1 MEILNKGYPSAMFW
15 LVCSIWIL
23 ERSYA
28 NKTDAPTSLT
38 YSRQHLLGNK
48 IDHAC
53 TNFTFGSMEFY
64 SPNYPENYP
73 NNIECVRA
81 IEAQPG
87 FEIQLDFREKFD
99 MESGK
104 DKECRYDYLE
114 VRDGPF
120 GYSQLFGRYC
130 GKRFPPLLIS
140 KGRFLWLRFVS
151 DKAANYGGF
160 KGVFSF
166 IKKDKYNEELE
177 ALSVCRLPV
186 HHMHGILSSAD
197 MSTLLNGNVD
207 CTWEIQAPPRS
218 KIFLSNF
225 KVAWRVQLS
234 SPCDS
239 TRIEIYETSTTESAL
254 KGSFCFGSIPDLVI
268 DSSVAFIRVFSP
280 ALSIKPELTF
290 SYTVLREAN
299 RPTFVTSNYDSSKK
313 NDLVCSSSEF
323 MCDQA
328 CLSKSLRCDGIKNC
342 PSGQDELHCGGKEEE
357 SDVPLYIIGAGA
369 LGGVVITAI
378 IIAVCASCYC
388 KRNRKR
394 REREL
399 AKHQEKLKESTI
411 EMSSNSTTTTMG
423 SNKKG
428 VPPVGYFSLPRS
440 HGGKNYKDH
449 RNSLTNSQSP
459 SEGEYPDQSSDP
471 GTYKKF
477 TILDPYME
485 DETSPPPSLYNQ
497 TPCLTTIIE
506 RHDMPPQTE
515 IDGSYGWT
523 GYGWKQPAS
532 TLTENLAKLARYN
545 MPQHEQPH
553 HQQKVFKYNP
563 ENKMYMD
570 PKYEMYHEQK
580 MPVNKDYKTK
590 YGTPVE
596 KDSSLHDDQ
605 THKQFKLKIQDP
617 DITRDLEVT

>member
-1 MEILNKGYPSAMFW
+1 MEGLVKGFPSAMFL

-23 ERSYA
+23 NSSYA
-28 NKTDAPTSLT
+28 NRTDAPNSLT
-38 YSRQHLLGNK
+38 YNHQHLLGNK

-64 SPNYPENYP
+64 SPNYPGKYP
-73 NNIECVRA
+73 NNLECVRA

-99 MESGK
+99 MESSEN
-104 DKECRYDYLE
+104 KECRYDYLE

-140 KGRFLWLRFVS
+140 KGRYLWLRFIS
-151 DKAANYGGF
+151 DKAANYTGF
-160 KGVFSF
+160 KGVYSF
-166 IKKDKYNEELE
+166 IKKENYKPEMER
-177 ALSVCRLPV
+177 LSVCRTPIS
-186 HHMHGILSSAD
+186 HMHGSLSSAG

-239 TRIEIYETSTTESAL
+239 TRIEVYETSTAQSSL
-254 KGSFCFGSIPDLVI
+254 KGSYCMGFIPDIVI

-280 ALSIKPELTF
+280 ALSIKPEMTF
-290 SYTVLREAN
+290 SYTILREAN
-299 RPTFVTSNYDSSKK
+299 RPTFITATFDSTKM
-313 NDLVCSSSEF
+313 NDLVCSSFEF
-323 MCDQA
+323 MCDKS
-328 CLSKSLRCDGIKNC
+328 CLSRSLLCDGIKNC
-342 PSGQDELHCGGKEEE
+342 PSGQDETKCEGKEEDSE
-357 SDVPLYIIGAGA
+357 VPVYVIVAGIV
-369 LGGVVITAI
+369 GGVLVTAI
-378 IIAVCASCYC
+378 IIIICASLYC
-388 KRNRKR
+388 KENRKR
-394 REREL
+394 KEREL
-399 AKHQEKLKESTI
+399 AKHQEKIKDNSI
-411 EMSSNSTTTTMG
+411 EMSSNSTTTTLG
-423 SNKKG
+423 SKKG

-449 RNSLTNSQSP
+449 RNSLTNSQSA
-459 SEGEYPDQSSDP
+459 SEGDYPDQSSDQ

-477 TILDPYME
+477 TVIDPYMD
-485 DETSPPPSLYNQ
+485 DETSPTLYNQ
-497 TPCLTTIIE
+497 SPCLTTIIE

-515 IDGSYGWT
+515 LDGTYGWT
-523 GYGWKQPAS
+523 GYGWKQPPS

-545 MPQHEQPH
+545 MPQHEQQHP
-553 HQQKVFKYNP
+553 QKMYKYSP

-570 PKYEMYHEQK
+570 PKYEMYQEQK
-580 MPVNKDYKTK
+580 MLMNKDYKMK
-590 YGTPVE
+590 YGTPADKE
-596 KDSSLHDDQ
+596 SSLQDDHNQ
-605 THKQFKLKIQDP
+605 KQFQMKIQDP